1 MPAAPSV
8 TLSSALSADA
18 AWPEVVRP
26 WFERATTNAQGGG
39 TASIVVAPTRGF
51 AVALKN
57 RALEEGMS
65 LLGVRYLLPSELRE
79 ELFGDVA
86 SRDALRLMIAAIAE
100 EVEINSANPTERQVA
115 GAIARA
121 PDSFLHAYDQ
131 LDQAGW
137 DPLEHLPQM
146 LRGIGK
152 AFAERIAQSGFKRI
166 AQADRELRA
175 AVPSTSPSLA
185 QLLVIGFDGAH
196 WPLFPLLTAAVYHAE
211 QTDVV
216 FTEPRDEARTVDS
229 LWIQTWEQEFT
240 ATLPV
245 AGDDRPRPMTEVLRL
260 PELKAEIERRFEQP
274 ARCIDFLVGETAAD
288 LAKIIATCVL
298 QNLTSCETP
307 RIAIVFPRA
316 SALSRLVSL
325 RLADAGVLHNDG
337 LGHPLAD
344 AAYDPA
350 WRAWLHLQDDRRV
363 APFEKF
369 IEECHTVP
377 QISVL
382 GSSAVSRR
390 LRKELGD
397 LLIDDLDVL
406 AGSMSERAGEPL
418 AISIAAGLREL
429 TWLPERAPIS
439 EMYSLTQRAFAQL
452 GWQAKAIEFRRAV
465 AGWIGSVP
473 GSISRIFWLQWI
485 ADVLAFVER
494 QRVLAGRHPYARVHL
509 IAFADAAPL
518 EWSHVILGEL
528 NEGAWP
534 LAPDDEGWLAEPEI
548 VALNARARILNIKA
562 LEQGRHGEGHDVIR
576 PGHTWCL
583 TGSDARAILQRQFF
597 NLMENVG
604 VGVSATATLRSP
616 DEPERVSPPGEFFAR
631 LYFCARGRAVSPEIM
646 SALQSETSRWL
657 ESTGLWPESAIDVA
671 SVKETRNAWNAR
683 RRDGRPFGEY
693 EFALKSAPIERI
705 SLAATKWERALT
717 SPSHVFLDLFL
728 NVTEPEE
735 PDPDLTARAIG
746 TWAHR
751 WLARIGGSS
760 RDGVFLP
767 LPMLIE
773 LEKVVRSS
781 AVADRKR
788 VEELLAKCG
797 RSLPDWWV
805 AIWDDALAN
814 AIALVRKIP
823 AGAGWT
829 HCATEFRLGAMSVAI
844 AGDAELRLSGQI
856 DLLLSQGVATTT
868 RLPNGMVWIVDY
880 KTSDPE
886 ALKIGRFAEGDG
898 LQLGLYGLAARVLGA
913 TTVQM
918 SRIGRSLDLAAPQ
931 ITGEDLNG
939 LESLWQSLV
948 AMQESGRFGMLGAIR
963 SPYGV
968 RVTYPL
974 ATLGIDE
981 TLLKSKWA
989 LTHSTLNGGDE

>member
-1 MPAAPSV
+1 MRG
-8 TLSSALSADA
+8 LAL
-18 AWPEVVRP
+18 
-26 WFERATTNAQGGG
+26 
-39 TASIVVAPTRGF
+39 
-51 AVALKN
+51 ALKN
-57 RALEEGMS
+57 RALDEGIS
-65 LLGVRYLLPSELRE
+65 LLDVRFLLPSELRE

-100 EVEINSANPTERQVA
+100 EVETNTANPTERQVA
-115 GAIARA
+115 AAIARA

-152 AFAERIAQSGFKRI
+152 AFAGRITQSGFKRI
-166 AQADRELRA
+166 AQADRELRVA
-175 AVPSTSPSLA
+175 APSVSPRLA
-185 QLLVIGFDGAH
+185 QLLIIGFDGAH

-229 LWIQTWEQEFT
+229 LWIETWEQEFT
-240 ATLPV
+240 ATSPV

-260 PELKAEIERRFEQP
+260 PESKSEIERRFEQP
-274 ARCIDFLVGETAAD
+274 AGCIDFLVGETVAD
-288 LAKIIATCVL
+288 LAKSIATRVL
-298 QNLTSCETP
+298 QDLTSCKTP
-307 RIAIVFPRA
+307 RIAVVFPRA

-325 RLADAGVLHNDG
+325 RLADAGVLHNDA

-350 WRAWLHLQDDRRV
+350 WAAWLHLQEDRRV
-363 APFEKF
+363 APLVKF
-369 IEECHTVP
+369 LEECRTVP
-377 QISVL
+377 QISIL

-397 LLIDDLDVL
+397 LLIDDLQVL
-406 AGSMSERAGEPL
+406 AGSMSERAKEPL

-452 GWQAKAIEFRRAV
+452 GWQTKAIDLRRAV
-465 AGWIGSVP
+465 ASWIGSVP
-473 GSISRIFWLQWI
+473 STISRIFWLQWV

-494 QRVLAGRHPYARVHL
+494 QRAVAGRHPYARVHL
-509 IAFADAAPL
+509 IAFADAVPL

-548 VALNARARILNIKA
+548 VALNARARVLNTKA
-562 LEQGRHGEGHDVIR
+562 IEQGRHGEGHDVIR
-576 PGHTWCL
+576 AGHTWCL

-597 NLMENVG
+597 NLMENAR

-616 DEPERVSPPGEFFAR
+616 DEPERISPPGEFFAR

-646 SALQSETSRWL
+646 SALQSETARWI
-657 ESTGLWPESAIDVA
+657 ESAALWPETAADVA

-683 RRDGRPFGEY
+683 RRDGRQFGEY
-693 EFALKSAPIERI
+693 EFALKSAPTEPI

-735 PDPDLTARAIG
+735 PDTDLTARAIG
-746 TWAHR
+746 IWAHR
-751 WLARIGGSS
+751 WLARIAGTS

-767 LPMLIE
+767 LPTVTE
-773 LEKVVRSS
+773 LEKIVRSS
-781 AVADRKR
+781 AVADRKT

-805 AIWDDALAN
+805 AIWEVALAN

-823 AGAGWT
+823 TGAGWT
-829 HCATEFRLGAMSVAI
+829 HCATEFRLGAMSVAVT
-844 AGDAELRLSGQI
+844 GSAELRLSGQI

-868 RLPNGMVWIVDY
+868 RLPNGLVWIVDY

-886 ALKIGRFAEGDG
+886 PLKISKLAEGDG
-898 LQLGLYGLAARVLGA
+898 LQLGLYGLAVRVLGA
-913 TTVQM
+913 TTVHM
-918 SRIGRSLDLAAPQ
+918 SRIGRSLDLTAPQ
-931 ITGEDLNG
+931 LTGEDLTG

-948 AMQESGRFGMLGAIR
+948 AMQDSGRFGMLGAIR

-981 TLLKSKWA
+981 AILKSKWA
-989 LTHSTLNGGDE
+989 LTHSTLNGGEE